1 MRTAMRTM
9 MLLAAMA
16 VGVGAAGAQIVDP
29 NTGFTVDAAND
40 PVDFSA
46 VASGQPGNA
55 GMEAAAS
62 AMAAVEAAS
71 AAAMQASQDAANAA
85 MSSANNDDSA
95 EVVPA
100 APPVPKT
107 AKPVIAPKGG
117 TFAGSVQVSITD
129 ADAQAVVFYTTDGK
143 KPTTSSAR
151 YAGPITVTGKTKVQA
166 VAFDVSDM
174 PSGVVGTTYK
184 VKAG

>member
-1 MRTAMRTM
+1 MRTM

-16 VGVGAAGAQIVDP
+16 VGVGAAGAQMIDP
-29 NTGFTVDAAND
+29 STGFTVDPMTD
-40 PVDFSA
+40 PFDYAA
-46 VASGQPGNA
+46 VASGQPGNI

-62 AMAAVEAAS
+62 ANAAAQASMAAMTQ
-71 AAAMQASQDAANAA
+71 AMQASQDAANAA

-129 ADAQAVVFYTTDGK
+129 ADPQAVVFYTTDGK

-174 PSGVVGTTYK
+174 PSAVVATTFK

>member
-1 MRTAMRTM
+1 MRTM

-29 NTGFTVDAAND
+29 STGFTVDAMTD
-40 PVDFSA
+40 PFDYAA
-46 VASGQPGNA
+46 VASGQPGNI

-62 AMAAVEAAS
+62 ANAAAQASMAAANQ
-71 AAAMQASQDAANAA
+71 AMQANQDAVDAANAA
-85 MSSANNDDSA
+85 LSASDDSA

-107 AKPVIAPKGG
+107 AKPVIAPEGG

-151 YAGPITVTGKTKVQA
+151 YAGPIPVTGKTKVQA

-174 PSGVVGTTYK
+174 PSAVVGTTYK
-184 VKAG
+184 VKG